1 MLRVFLVIDDYNE
14 LIYLQSLLKKLGLD
28 VEGVQN
34 QKKYADMSLGFN
46 PHILITSAK
55 GKKVDG
61 LQLTQSLYRK
71 RGLPK
76 VIALKSSDYSINV
89 DDFRDSGVDEI
100 LDSPVNPRK
109 LILSI
114 ANLGGVDETALL
126 EKYSKIKGQETNA
139 ADEQNY
145 IASYDENGQPVESVQ
160 KVKQSIETIT
170 RVPGF
175 PLNPSDDLTESGH
188 SLTNE
193 PGKEPPRFPLQQG
206 ASSSAAESAE
216 ASSGAS
222 QNASGSTFV
231 GSDAQGGA
239 ATAHVS
245 GQPSASAA
253 DSSTSTA
260 HQLPNATTFVGG
272 DSAAGPTAARGSG
285 ARTGGASGADGA
297 IANAAGVA
305 ANPSGSLISGEM
317 PTEVKTAAQRAQPPE
332 KTEREKKYD
341 LWATNKVGPLP
352 PKHFVRDRIL
362 DFNKKIRRN
371 NVIED
376 IDQIED
382 ERKSFVKALFR
393 RTKP

>member
-76 VIALKSSDYSINV
+76 VIALKSNDYAINV
-89 DDFRDSGVDEI
+89 DDYRDSGVDEI
-100 LDSPVNPRK
+100 LDSPVSPRK

-114 ANLGGVDETALL
+114 ANLGGIDETALL
-126 EKYSKIKGQETNA
+126 EKYSKIKGQEANA
-139 ADEQNY
+139 ADDQSY

-170 RVPGF
+170 RIPGF
-175 PLNPSDDLTESGH
+175 PLNASDDLTESGH
-188 SLTNE
+188 GLSNE
-193 PGKEPPRFPLQQG
+193 SGGENPRFPLRQG
-206 ASSSAAESAE
+206 ASVGEAESAG
-216 ASSGAS
+216 ATSGAS

-231 GSDAQGGA
+231 GSDAQGSV
-239 ATAHVS
+239 ATGHVS
-245 GQPSASAA
+245 GQSSASGDGSFSSAA
-253 DSSTSTA
+253 NQT
-260 HQLPNATTFVGG
+260 PNNNTFVGG
-272 DSAAGPTAARGSG
+272 DSADSRGSG
-285 ARTGGASGADGA
+285 ARPGGASGQDGSA
-297 IANAAGVA
+297 ASAAGMK
-305 ANPSGSLISGEM
+305 ANPGGSLVTGEM
-317 PTEVKTAAQRAQPPE
+317 PTEVKTAAQRSQRPE

-382 ERKSFVKALFR
+382 ERKNFVKALFR